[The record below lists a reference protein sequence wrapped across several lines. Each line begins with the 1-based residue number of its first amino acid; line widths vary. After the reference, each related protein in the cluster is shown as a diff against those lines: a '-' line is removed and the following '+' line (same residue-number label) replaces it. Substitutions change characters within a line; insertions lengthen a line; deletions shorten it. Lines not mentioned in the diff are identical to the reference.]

1 MSSMWPG
8 AVEFGTV
15 PILSHVLELAGAAAI
30 IIALRIADVSL
41 GTIRIILLSRGSRWR
56 SAAISFFESLIWV
69 IGFAVVIRDL
79 DDPLRM
85 VAYAAGYAIGTFA
98 GAAIE
103 QRLAIGTVA
112 VQAMAPIASPSSAG
126 ALRAAGFAV
135 TEMNGEGRDGAVR
148 IVTTVIPRRKLKAVT
163 RIIEEA
169 NPSAFV
175 TTGFVGIGGNRR
187 RASVR
192 K

>member
-1 MSSMWPG
+1 M
-8 AVEFGTV
+8 
-15 PILSHVLELAGAAAI
+15 LELAGAAAI

-56 SAAISFFESLIWV
+56 SALVSFFESLIWV

-79 DDPLRM
+79 DDPARM
-85 VAYAAGYAIGTFA
+85 VAYATGYALGTFV
-98 GAAIE
+98 GAALE

-112 VQAMAPIASPSSAG
+112 VQAMAPVASPSSAE

-148 IVTTVIPRRKLKAVT
+148 IVTTVIPRRKLKTVT

-169 NPSAFV
+169 NPAAFV
-175 TTGFVGIGGNRR
+175 TTGFVGLNGRR